1 MATSDLRHDV
11 KTIDRPPGVRLYRG
25 SAMVVAA
32 VVLALV
38 FNAANAVVV
47 RTVRETV
54 RRKRPLSEVP

>member
-1 MATSDLRHDV
+1 
-11 KTIDRPPGVRLYRG
+11 
-25 SAMVVAA
+25 MVVAA